1 MKKKVYLLLGLA
13 VSLLSVNVVTSCKD
27 TEEDEVENLRN
38 ATYKALGDLQ
48 GQIDVLG
55 DAKASVSSV
64 QALQDSI
71 QAINDRI
78 AALNTCGCDLSPYYT
93 SAQIDN
99 LFSGVYTKTE
109 VGTLLSNYFT
119 KDEVTTMTENYA
131 TKQNISDSIAKLE
144 AKIGTLIDELNAKI
158 KNNIDSIKLL
168 DGKINNNADSLKTLD
183 DKIKNNSDSLKN
195 LDDKIKNNSD
205 SLKNLD
211 DKIKNNSDSLKTLDD
226 KIKNNSD
233 SLKTLDDKI
242 KNNSDSLKTL
252 DDKIK
257 NNSDSLKTLDDKIKN
272 NSDSLKT
279 LDDKIK
285 NNSDSLKILDDSIK
299 SNASKIKTLNDSIKA
314 NSVKIDTLFNNF
326 ATLDS
331 LLQAV
336 QTKVQENT
344 DSINSLLSQVSGINT
359 ILDNLQTDVNALKDS
374 VNTLRTDLDA
384 LTLRVD
390 KLEEKVAG
398 IEDELKVVDLSAVLI
413 QGAYNPVFG
422 YFNTPFGINS
432 NVLMSYYG
440 TFENSV
446 DFPAEALSDAAIDII
461 GTPASE
467 TFDGDV
473 FTESAGTLFLTFN
486 PSTFDLD
493 SLSNISIVNS
503 KGEEAMVKLSTDS
516 IKTVDETL
524 YFGYTRAAASAP
536 VYQINSTVEAIDE
549 SKVIS
554 FDKSL
559 AKDLKNIVTSAGK
572 GVSIA
577 SLASDIYKNIN
588 DVAEINAVKADV
600 KATNY
605 KAAYSV
611 YSDFGIA
618 ATGIKP
624 LSYDADLSGILDK
637 AYDKAYDKVINA
649 AHTIIDK
656 AVNRIKSTFGDSIV
670 SLSID
675 SIKFSTPD
683 SIKIPISIKTKA
695 KVTGTATG
703 TVHDDATGTDE
714 TVSSVID
721 ASATIA
727 YDTTVV
733 IKTVD
738 IIGDLGSSLDNFNST
753 IADLN
758 DYVGTI
764 NTYYDKIIDKSAYN
778 TALDNI
784 LEPISNK
791 IKNVIGKISVEPCLI
806 VVDDK
811 GSKLASAV
819 KSAPSNISGTKVDIF
834 PTSFTG
840 EFLAPAYAKY
850 IAVNGNGKTYKFG
863 DKGFT
868 SMSVT
873 LNSGLNTIIY
883 ASVDYFGKTRC
894 QVYYVNVE

>member
-38 ATYKALGDLQ
+38 ATYTALGDLQ

-109 VGTLLSNYFT
+109 VGNLLSNYFT

-131 TKQNISDSIAKLE
+131 TKQNISDSIATLE
-144 AKIGTLIDELNAKI
+144 KKIGALIDELNAKI

-168 DGKINNNADSLKTLD
+168 DAKISNNADSLKTLD
-183 DKIKNNSDSLKN
+183 DKIN
-195 LDDKIKNNSD
+195 
-205 SLKNLD
+205 
-211 DKIKNNSDSLKTLDD
+211 NNSDSLKTLDD

-252 DDKIK
+252 DD
-257 NNSDSLKTLDDKIKN
+257 
-272 NSDSLKT
+272 
-279 LDDKIK
+279 
-285 NNSDSLKILDDSIK
+285 SIK
-299 SNASKIKTLNDSIKA
+299 SNASKIKMLNDSIKA
-314 NSVKIDTLFNNF
+314 NSLKIDNLFSNF
-326 ATLDS
+326 STLDS
-331 LLQAV
+331 LLQTV

-344 DSINSLLSQVSGINT
+344 DSINSLLTQVSNINT
-359 ILDNLQTDVNALKDS
+359 ILGNLQTDVDALKDS
-374 VNTLRTDLDA
+374 VNTLRTDLKA
-384 LTLRVD
+384 LTLRVY
-390 KLEEKVAG
+390 KLEETVAG
-398 IEDELKVVDLSAVLI
+398 IEDELKVVELNSVLI

-440 TFENSV
+440 SFETEV
-446 DFPAEALSDAAIDII
+446 DFPVQALSDAAGDIV

-467 TFDGDV
+467 TFNGDV
-473 FTESAGTLFLTFN
+473 FTKSAGTLYVTFN

-536 VYQINSTVEAIDE
+536 VYQINSTVESIDE
-549 SKVIS
+549 NKVIS

-559 AKDLKNIVTSAGK
+559 AKDLKNIVTSGGK

-577 SLASDIYKNIN
+577 SLASDIYKSIN
-588 DVAEINAVKADV
+588 NVAEINAVKADV

-656 AVNRIKSTFGDSIV
+656 AVGRIKSTVGDSIV

-683 SIKIPISIKTKA
+683 SINIPIKIKTIA
-695 KVTGTATG
+695 DVTGTATG
-703 TVHDDATGTDE
+703 TVNKTGITD
-714 TVSSVID
+714 TIKSTIK
-721 ASATIA
+721 ASTTIE
-727 YDTTVV
+727 YDTTIV
-733 IKTVD
+733 IKTAD
-738 IIGDLGSSLDNFNST
+738 IIGDLGSSLDNFNSM
-753 IADLN
+753 IGDLN
-758 DYVGTI
+758 EYVGTI
-764 NTYYDKIIDKSAYN
+764 NTYYDKIVDKSAYN
-778 TALDNI
+778 TALDNV
-784 LEPISNK
+784 LEPISNR

-819 KSAPSNISGTKVDIF
+819 KSAPSNISGTTVDIY

-850 IAVNGNGKTYKFG
+850 IAVNGSGKTYKFG

-868 SMSVT
+868 TMSVT
-873 LNSGLNTIIY
+873 LNSGLNTIVY

>member
-38 ATYKALGDLQ
+38 ATYTALGDLQ
-48 GQIDVLG
+48 SQIDVLG

-109 VGTLLSNYFT
+109 VGNLLSNYFT

-131 TKQNISDSIAKLE
+131 TKQNISDSIATLE
-144 AKIGTLIDELNAKI
+144 KKIGALIDELNAKI
-158 KNNIDSIKLL
+158 KNNVDSIKLL
-168 DGKINNNADSLKTLD
+168 DNKINNNA
-183 DKIKNNSDSLKN
+183 
-195 LDDKIKNNSD
+195 
-205 SLKNLD
+205 
-211 DKIKNNSDSLKTLDD
+211 DSLKTLDD

-242 KNNSDSLKTL
+242 KNNSD
-252 DDKIK
+252 
-257 NNSDSLKTLDDKIKN
+257 N
-272 NSDSLKT
+272 
-279 LDDKIK
+279 
-285 NNSDSLKILDDSIK
+285 LKILDDSIK
-299 SNASKIKTLNDSIKA
+299 SNASKIKMLNDSIKA
-314 NSVKIDTLFNNF
+314 NSLKIDTLFNNF
-326 ATLDS
+326 STLDS
-331 LLQAV
+331 LLQTV

-344 DSINSLLSQVSGINT
+344 DSINSLLTQVSNINT
-359 ILDNLQTDVNALKDS
+359 ILDNLQTDVAALKDS
-374 VNTLRTDLDA
+374 VNTLRTDLKA

-390 KLEEKVAG
+390 KLEETVAG
-398 IEDELKVVDLSAVLI
+398 IEDELKVVELNSVLI

-440 TFENSV
+440 SFDNDV
-446 DFPAEALSDAAIDII
+446 NFPAEALTDAAIDIV
-461 GTPASE
+461 GTTTSE
-467 TFDGDV
+467 TFSGDV
-473 FTESAGTLFLTFN
+473 FTKSAGTLYVTFN

-516 IKTVDETL
+516 IKTVDNTL

-536 VYQINSTVEAIDE
+536 VYQINTTVESIDE

-559 AKDLKNIVTSAGK
+559 AKDLKNIVTSGGK

-577 SLASDIYKNIN
+577 SLASDIYKSIN

-656 AVNRIKSTFGDSIV
+656 AVGRIKSTVGDSII

-675 SIKFSTPD
+675 SIKFSTAD
-683 SIKIPISIKTKA
+683 SIVIPIKIKTTADVK
-695 KVTGTATG
+695 GSATG
-703 TVHDDATGTDE
+703 TVHNDATGEDE
-714 TVSSVID
+714 TISSVID
-721 ASATIA
+721 ASTTIE
-727 YDTTVV
+727 YDTTIV
-733 IKTVD
+733 IKTAD
-738 IIGDLGSSLDNFNST
+738 IIGDLGSSLDNFNSM
-753 IADLN
+753 ISDLN
-758 DYVGTI
+758 EYVGTI
-764 NTYYDKIIDKSAYN
+764 NTYYDKIVDKSAYN
-778 TALDNI
+778 TAIDNI
-784 LEPISNK
+784 LEPISNR

-819 KSAPSNISGTKVDIF
+819 KSAPSNISGTKVDIY

-850 IAVNGNGKTYKFG
+850 IAVNGTGKTYKFG
-863 DKGFT
+863 DEGFT
-868 SMSVT
+868 TMSVT
-873 LNSGLNTIIY
+873 LNSGLNTIVY
-883 ASVDYFGKTRC
+883 ASVDYFGRTRC